1 MSKAAKT
8 DTRTDAKLRAM
19 LQAFRALTATEQSAY
34 LTERLW
40 MQRDVVARRRAAL
53 AAGIR
58 RRGMH

>member
-1 MSKAAKT
+1 MTKAVTT
-8 DTRTDAKLRAM
+8 DNRTDDELKAM

-34 LTERLW
+34 LTEKLW

-53 AAGIR
+53 AVKIA